1 MNALKNDERL
11 DMRLSRE
18 LVERLDDWRWRQIT
32 KPSRSAAARA
42 LLEAALAVNE
52 AHKG

>member
-1 MNALKNDERL
+1 MNDERI

-18 LVERLDDWRWRQIT
+18 LVERLDEWRARQVA

-42 LLEAALAVNE
+42 LVEAALNMSDRMKE
-52 AHKG
+52 LG